1 MILRFF
7 LSILLLFP
15 FISNAQDDTD
25 RVDFLNNKTIPAVI
39 AEEVEAALSYYP
51 SLADTRIEF
60 VFKDNI
66 NNSFMVAQPKW
77 YGVFQGKNKRSYVI
91 KMGREFQLNDNQ
103 SVPIEDLPENVL
115 EGWIAHELGH
125 IMDYKDRSGIALIG
139 FGIRYITSKNYL
151 INAEQMA
158 DIYAIDHG
166 LGDFLISTKHFILD
180 HDDIPSQY
188 KKRIKR
194 FYMSPEMVVQLIEE
208 SGIDIDEDSEI

>member
-7 LSILLLFP
+7 LPLLFLFP
-15 FISNAQDDTD
+15 FTLSAQIPTD
-25 RVDFLNNKTIPAVI
+25 SVDYLVNKSIPEVI
-39 AEEVEAALSYYP
+39 AEEVESALSYYP
-51 SLADTRIEF
+51 ELANTHIEF
-60 VFKDNI
+60 VFSKNI
-66 NNSFMVAQPKW
+66 KNAFMVAQPKW
-77 YGVFQGKNKRSYVI
+77 YGIFQKKKNRAYII
-91 KMGREFQLNDNQ
+91 KMGREFQLNDNK

-125 IMDYKDRSGIALIG
+125 IMDYKDRSGIAMMG
-139 FGIRYITSKNYL
+139 FGICYITSKRFL

-166 LGDFLISTKHFILD
+166 LGSFLISTKHFILD

-194 FYMSPEMVVQLIEE
+194 FYLSPEVVVQLIEE
-208 SGIDIDEDSEI
+208 SNDDEEDSEI